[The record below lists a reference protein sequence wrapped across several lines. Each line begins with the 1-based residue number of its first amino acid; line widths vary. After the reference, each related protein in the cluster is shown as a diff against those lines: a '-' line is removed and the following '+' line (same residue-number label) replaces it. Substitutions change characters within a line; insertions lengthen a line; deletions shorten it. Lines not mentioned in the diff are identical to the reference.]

1 MMKMISKGRKAW
13 LSAIGLWLLPVLL
26 FILFLHPLDRG
37 SAGSRELELQTV
49 QSGNGW
55 GYQIM
60 MNRKVLIYQPTIP
73 AIDTV
78 MAFPDEES
86 ASRIGS
92 RVLEKVKG
100 NRDFS
105 VTPEEVSEV
114 LALKRPGR

>member
-1 MMKMISKGRKAW
+1 MISKGRKAW

-26 FILFLHPLDRG
+26 FILFLHPLDMG

-55 GYQIM
+55 GYRIV
-60 MNRKVLIYQPTIP
+60 MNRQVLIYQPTIP

-86 ASRIGS
+86 ARRIGS
-92 RVLEKVKG
+92 RVLEKVKE

-105 VTPEEVSEV
+105 VTPEEVSQV
-114 LALKRPGR
+114 LAWKRQGI